1 MSYRLKYGDNKIIR
15 AKKIFDPKYY
25 YICLL
30 ALLSGISCMHA
41 EEYRDSAEIRFHV
54 SRSNLDLSLD
64 SNSRHLDRMLD
75 FLSVHESADS
85 IFRIKR
91 INVSGAASPEGPDN
105 FNISLSHRRADA
117 IFDYFRTRTELP
129 DSATRFVYKGRDWQ
143 GLYDMVVADT
153 LLPYHTE
160 ILEILYPVG
169 EGGDISAQQGDVMLR
184 RLKSLHGG
192 APYSYMLR
200 EMFPSLRR
208 STLTVSYDKINNPL
222 LIPSLRSGLTG
233 PDIVPVLDDIVVT
246 GNIYGDVVRC
256 RPFYMALKTNML
268 FDALALPNI
277 SAEFYLGKNLSISGN
292 WMYGWW
298 DNDRRHDYWRAYGG
312 DITLRYWFGKASR
325 LKPLTGHHI
334 GIYGGVV
341 TYDFEL
347 GGKGYMGGRPGHSLW
362 DRCMHVAG
370 VEYGYSLP
378 VARRLNIDFTIG
390 IGYMG
395 GLEEKYEPAGD
406 KYEWISTNRRTWIG
420 PTKAEI
426 SLVWLIGCSNY
437 NIGKR

>member
-1 MSYRLKYGDNKIIR
+1 MLYRLKYKDKVRPRTKVSFAPG
-15 AKKIFDPKYY
+15 YY

-30 ALLSGISCMHA
+30 TILLGISSIKA

-54 SRSNLDLSLD
+54 SKSNLELNLD
-64 SNSRHLDRMLD
+64 SNGRHLNRMLE
-75 FLSVHESADS
+75 FLSAHETADS
-85 IFRIKR
+85 IYKIKR

-105 FNISLSHRRADA
+105 FNIALSHRRANA
-117 IFDYFRTRTELP
+117 IFDYFKTRTELP
-129 DSATRFVYKGRDWQ
+129 DTATQFVYKGRDWQ
-143 GLYDMVVADT
+143 GLYNMVVADT
-153 LLPYHTE
+153 LLPSRSEIME
-160 ILEILYPVG
+160 ILSPVSD
-169 EGGDISAQQGDVMLR
+169 GGDISAKQGDVMLA

-192 APYSYMLR
+192 APYRYMLR

-222 LIPSLRSGLTG
+222 LIPYLNSGLTG
-233 PDIVPVLDDIVVT
+233 PDIIPIPDNTIELL
-246 GNIYGDVVRC
+246 NIYGEVKRC

-277 SAEFYLGKNLSISGN
+277 SAEFYLGKNLSLGAN

-312 DITLRYWFGKASR
+312 DITLRYWFGKAAH
-325 LKPLTGHHI
+325 LKPLTGHHV
-334 GIYGGVV
+334 GIYAGVV

-347 GGKGYMGGRPGHSLW
+347 GGTGYMGGRPGHSLW

-378 VARRLNIDFTIG
+378 VTRRLNIDFTIG